1 MKRMSSLKQRM
12 HHHHTTRTSYPDQDN
27 EDYHFESGVISGINY
42 GTAEFLVEVQI
53 GTPPIT
59 QHLIVD
65 TGSDPSWFQCGPCLH
80 CYQQTDPIIDWSS
93 TSSLPLMD
101 CDTRACDH
109 WFLGYS
115 SCDSYM
121 WINNQCGFKV
131 QYDDKSYAKG
141 MVVTETIGM
150 GGLVFKEV
158 VMGCANDNGG
168 SLIGASGILGL
179 GGGHSF
185 LEQLGHQ
192 ASRRYVQLLSQTHRR
207 QLPPFI
213 PRVPGIQEMDT
224 CFDLSMIKTMQI
236 PTISFYFSSGNILV
250 LSSQNIL
257 IRLDPTVLHYCLA
270 FAPSSQFS
278 VIGNVQMKD
287 LVITYDVLNSRVG
300 FTANASPKYQQTF
313 ASDCRN
319 LTRPWHDSIGAQPPL
334 DHRTTTLTSTR
345 APPTTMVVVRVI

>member
-1 MKRMSSLKQRM
+1 M

-192 ASRRYVQLLSQTHRR
+192 VG
-207 QLPPFI
+207 
-213 PRVPGIQEMDT
+213 GIQEMDT

-270 FAPSSQFS
+270 FTPSSQFT
-278 VIGNVQMKD
+278 VIGNVQMQD
-287 LVITYDVLNSRVG
+287 LVITYDMTCSTV
-300 FTANASPKYQQTF
+300 ASPKYQQTF